1 MTASLK
7 TASAASIALTALLAV
22 GTANAGFRM
31 TAFGDTL
38 GFDEIMSGDYD
49 AASEILDSRY
59 AELNRYARHANL
71 CVSLLKSKD
80 VDRAMMSCQRA
91 LNVAPTNVAPTDLS
105 SSLMPGAGKRMAIMT
120 HLYSNR
126 GVVRA
131 VAGDAF
137 GARADFERAL
147 ALDADNANARMN
159 LEYISV
165 SEVAQTGN

>member
-7 TASAASIALTALLAV
+7 SASTAAFALAALLA
-22 GTANAGFRM
+22 AGSVHAGYRM

-38 GFDEIMSGDYD
+38 GFDQIMSEDYD
-49 AASEILDSRY
+49 AASELLDSRY
-59 AELNRYARHANL
+59 AEPNRYARHANL

-80 VDRAMMSCQRA
+80 VDGAMVSCQRA
-91 LNVAPTNVAPTDLS
+91 LNVAPTDLS
-105 SSLMPGAGKRMAIMT
+105 SSLLPGPGKRTAIMT

-131 VAGDAF
+131 VAGDVF

-147 ALDADNANARMN
+147 SLDADNANARSN
-159 LEYISV
+159 LEYVSA
-165 SEVAQTGN
+165 SEVAQTEK

>member
-1 MTASLK
+1 MTASRK
-7 TASAASIALTALLAV
+7 SATTAALALTALLAV
-22 GTANAGFRM
+22 GSAHAGYRM

-38 GFDEIMSGDYD
+38 GFEEIMSENYD
-49 AASEILDSRY
+49 AASELLDSRR

-80 VDRAMMSCQRA
+80 VDGAMESCQRA
-91 LNVAPTNVAPTDLS
+91 LSVAPTDLN
-105 SSLMPGAGKRMAIMT
+105 SSLLMGTGKRTAIMT

-131 VAGDAF
+131 VAGDVF

-147 ALDADNANARMN
+147 SLDEDNANARAN
-159 LEYISV
+159 LEVISA
-165 SEVAQTGN
+165 SGIAGTAN